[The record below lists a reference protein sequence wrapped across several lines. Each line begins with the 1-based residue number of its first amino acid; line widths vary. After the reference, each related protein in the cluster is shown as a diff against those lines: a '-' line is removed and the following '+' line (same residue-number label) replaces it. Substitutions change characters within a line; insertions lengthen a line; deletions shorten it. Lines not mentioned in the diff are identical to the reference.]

1 MRPII
6 GKEARARRRRGRTQV
21 RDARTEDLLRM
32 LTERDSM
39 PAGFFNPDT
48 GEVVMFPGADDSVL
62 EHEMIHSEQFGPL
75 RNLLGFNPR
84 VQDRQT
90 RRAIRGIT
98 NRMDTDAFKDAE
110 GFNPLQYMIENPIE
124 FEAIVRSAVTSPESE
139 GLDFRGDFD
148 DILQSLIS
156 IPRDQSNTNL
166 RLLASAM
173 SQGNF
178 DDRQKDLFLR
188 AIRSNLNR

>member
-21 RDARTEDLLRM
+21 RDARTEDLLRV
-32 LTERDSM
+32 LAERDSM

-48 GEVVMFPGADDSVL
+48 SEVVMFPGADDSVR

-90 RRAIRGIT
+90 RRAVRGIT
-98 NRMDTDAFKDAE
+98 KAMDTDAFKDTE
-110 GFNPLQYMIENPIE
+110 GFSPLQYMIENPIE
-124 FEAIVRSAVTSPESE
+124 FEAIVRSAVTSPEAQR
-139 GLDFRGDFD
+139 LNFRGDFD
-148 DILQSLIS
+148 DILESLSS

-173 SQGNF
+173 SEGNF
-178 DDRQKDLFLR
+178 DDRQKDLFLK